1 LNKQRLVAIQELNK
15 ANREK
20 QLLVARIKHLEAEKQ
35 AGVGKGKR

>member
-1 LNKQRLVAIQELNK
+1 VAIQELKK
-15 ANREK
+15 ANIEK